1 MPGFNSPHKACI
13 RERFDKTLIHFLKDS
28 YGCRIIYYGLPSP
41 EAADI
46 ICWKDYIDYVI
57 AFQCRDYPYLSSP
70 DQSTESIDELYQRL
84 SELEASNVIE
94 GFDLYDGYME
104 EVLFRGIDNSASGAM
119 KYRHDDFVTLFNLDF
134 CNKITSP
141 QEYVDIEGNTVS
153 KYKFELIDKIL
164 EYQASVTNE
173 DDKFVLF
180 LTLKCSFSDD
190 ELVAYKSANNAELN
204 RYYHSGQSRGVKK
217 RYILKHYV
225 ESSLAEKILSRDYVY
240 YYLPTI
246 FYRGNSDIEMMHLA
260 VLCIRPSEA
269 KKQDGV
275 FPVTQSIG
283 EVTTRMPI
291 MPNENCDGFIL
302 YEPTIP
308 GMNSPDLNWINA
320 FINSDIYNCY
330 WKQE

>member
-1 MPGFNSPHKACI
+1 MPGFNSPNKVCI
-13 RERFDKTLIHFLKDS
+13 RERFDRTLIQFLKDS
-28 YGCRIIYYGLPSP
+28 FGCRIIYYGLPSP

-46 ICWKDYIDYVI
+46 FCWKDYIDYVI

-70 DQSTESIDELYQRL
+70 DQSTKNIDELYQKL

-119 KYRHDDFVTLFNLDF
+119 KYRHDNFVTLFNLDF

-141 QEYVDIEGNTVS
+141 QEYIDIEGKTVS

-164 EYQASVTNE
+164 EYQESVTKEN
-173 DDKFVLF
+173 DKFVLF

-190 ELVAYKSANNAELN
+190 ELVAYKSANNAELS

-225 ESSLAEKILSRDYVY
+225 ESLLAEKILSRNYVY
-240 YYLPTI
+240 YYMPTV
-246 FYRGNSDIEMMHLA
+246 FYRGIRDIEMMHLA
-260 VLCIRPSEA
+260 VLCIRPSET
-269 KKQDGV
+269 KKRDGF

-283 EVTTRMPI
+283 EVTMQIPI
-291 MPNENCDGFIL
+291 MPNENSDGFIQ

-308 GMNSPDLNWINA
+308 AMNSPELNWIEA
-320 FINSDIYNCY
+320 FINSNIYKCY
-330 WKQE
+330 WKIE